1 MIILALVFAIA
12 VSVAF
17 IAAVTGWGVIPVVEA
32 FGGPELPF
40 WPTFVVVWAL
50 WCMCTYRPVTQL
62 SKKK

>member
-12 VSVAF
+12 LSVAF
-17 IAAVTGWGVIPVVEA
+17 IAVVTEHGVIPVVEA

-50 WCMCTYRPVTQL
+50 WCIFSYRPVTQL

>member
-17 IAAVTGWGVIPVVEA
+17 IAAVTGWGVLPVVEA

-50 WCMCTYRPVTQL
+50 WCIFSYRPMTQFT
-62 SKKK
+62 KKK

>member
-12 VSVAF
+12 VSVAV
-17 IAAVTGWGVIPVVEA
+17 IAAVTEWGVIPVVEA

-50 WCMCTYRPVTQL
+50 WCIFSYRPVTQL